1 MPCSR
6 KSRGALACV
15 LSPSV
20 VACFLTT
27 ETTRNRPRSLKLRGL
42 PPRVD
47 VGKTNSF
54 WVAVQEA
61 ASRNKTDAQTY
72 VESGEGYCACKKSRE
87 FQQSCW
93 QMMRYRL
100 WCGHWKRQSCFWFW
114 GSSIWWKHFSKVRQ
128 SRDAMRRKGTSTSFW
143 WTCGIAIW
151 VANLYWQHLTCNVK
165 HLWSG
170 QLGPWKFCVQWSG
183 ILSPSLGARNAVEP
197 GQQRVCWMSL
207 SRQMNIDN
215 FINKTIRSG
224 RIPSLIVDEANVA
237 LPGLDNVPNAAAK
250 SALTAITKWTKQTN
264 LASVML
270 ISSDFDYPFRLL
282 AGGLD
287 LSTIS
292 KVIVIGEVPE
302 VPMLKMLTDDWGMD
316 TDLAEMFYNYF
327 GGDTFTTKKAVDSL
341 MEKKDNF
348 DPFAVDVCPGLPSCV
363 KNVAARAHLENIAK
377 QGFFSL
383 VEDVK
388 TDEGAKMIAE
398 ENPGRGRQRGCHHLR
413 FTHHLYR
420 HRQEMGCHPIVLSHE
435 AADCPRAPTN
445 SLANRTVFYKLA
457 LLFFVIL
464 LGYTVPVP
472 KRRLTEVE

>member
-1 MPCSR
+1 MQKITWIPA
-6 KSRGALACV
+6 KLLTDDAIQALV
-15 LSPSV
+15 
-20 VACFLTT
+20 
-27 ETTRNRPRSLKLRGL
+27 RSLKTAELLLVLG
-42 PPRVD
+42 
-47 VGKTNSF
+47 
-54 WVAVQEA
+54 
-61 ASRNKTDAQTY
+61 
-72 VESGEGYCACKKSRE
+72 
-87 FQQSCW
+87 
-93 QMMRYRL
+93 
-100 WCGHWKRQSCFWFW
+100 
-114 GSSIWWKHFSKVRQ
+114 
-128 SRDAMRRKGTSTSFW
+128 
-143 WTCGIAIW
+143 
-151 VANLYWQHLTCNVK
+151 VK
-165 HLWSG
+165 HLVKTFLKGAAIKRCNETERNIDIVLVDMRDCDMSGKPLLAALDLQRQTSLKWSTRAMEVLRAVIRDSVTFFG
-170 QLGPWKFCVQWSG
+170 GKECSGAGAAKGVLDVVVQ
-183 ILSPSLGARNAVEP
+183 AK
-197 GQQRVCWMSL
+197 
-207 SRQMNIDN
+207 QMNIDN

-237 LPGLDNVPNAAAK
+237 LPGLDNIPNAAAK